1 MSSGSFRNI
10 VIDAIFILESF
21 LFNSQFFTN
30 VGLKQHRLL
39 DTTKE
44 PSSPAAIFTC
54 YLGQKIVEHDTAQ
67 CKSGIRLAIDQ
78 SKLSILIDWPA
89 LNVVNY
95 C

>member
-10 VIDAIFILESF
+10 DIDAVFILESF

-39 DTTKE
+39 DTTFL
-44 PSSPAAIFTC
+44 SGCHIYMF
-54 YLGQKIVEHDTAQ
+54 LGQKIVEHDTAQ
-67 CKSGIRLAIDQ
+67 CKSGIRLAFDQ
-78 SKLSILIDWPA
+78 SKLSLLIDWPA